1 MERDSG
7 AEKFLSAY
15 SRYSVSASPAD
26 FLSGDSDKRDVKI
39 TLIGKK
45 SDDLGGVVKR
55 RFLSDLNRWFWEHP
69 KDVDD
74 TRLVFEANENGAKY
88 SEKKNGDAELVLEIS
103 VGLAQ
108 HAPDTCG
115 CR

>member
-1 MERDSG
+1 MPKLTD
-7 AEKFLSAY
+7 ALPDY
-15 SRYSVSASPAD
+15 SRYSAKASPAD
-26 FLSGDSDKRDVKI
+26 FLSGDTDKRGVKI
-39 TLIGKK
+39 VFIGKK

-74 TRLVFEANENGAKY
+74 TRLVFEANELGAEY
-88 SEKKNGDAELVLEIS
+88 SEKKDGNAFLVLKIS

-108 HAPDTCG
+108 HAPGACG